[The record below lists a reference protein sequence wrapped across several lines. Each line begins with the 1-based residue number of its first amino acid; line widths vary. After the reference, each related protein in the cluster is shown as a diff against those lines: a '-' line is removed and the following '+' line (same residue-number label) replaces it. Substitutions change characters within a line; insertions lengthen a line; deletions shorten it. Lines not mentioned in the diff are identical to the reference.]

1 MVEIANKFGD
11 EKRWLNAVSRFRL
24 PFWDYFQPRGGRVK
38 FSGTKFAYDF
48 ALPSIFTTPEVR
60 VLRPNKKDW
69 ERNKEDWEI
78 VQNPLYT
85 FLFPDAAAAEIPWG
99 VLADSDEPVSSP
111 RNFMRSVS

>member
-24 PFWDYFQPRGGRVK
+24 PFWDYFQPRGSHVN
-38 FSGTKFAYDF
+38 FSGTSFAYDF

-60 VLRPNKKDW
+60 VLRP
-69 ERNKEDWEI
+69 KEENWEI

-99 VLADSDEPVSSP
+99 ILADSDEPVSSP
-111 RNFMRSVS
+111 RNFTL